1 MNLPGARDGPRVPG
15 VHGYG
20 QFCPVAVACE
30 VFAERW
36 TPLIVRELFAGSR
49 RFSEIRRGMPLI
61 SRALLTQRLRH
72 LEDVGVI
79 ESRPVGRGREYR
91 LSQAGAE
98 FHGIIEGLGAWG
110 QRWVHGRASAENL
123 DASLLLWNLRRR
135 LAVDQLPDRRVVVRF
150 DFRGVPAGRGPTTAW
165 LVVTRKDVD
174 VCLKDPGHGVD
185 LVVAADLGT
194 FTRVWLGDVSFDQA
208 VRSRRISL
216 EGPRE
221 LVRAFPGWLLLS
233 HYAGVARPRPAR
245 AS

>member
-1 MNLPGARDGPRVPG
+1 M
-15 VHGYG
+15 HGYG

-61 SRALLTQRLRH
+61 SRALLAQRLRH

-123 DASLLLWNLRRR
+123 DASLLLWNIRRR

-150 DFRGVPAGRGPTTAW
+150 DFRGVPAARGPTTAW

>member
-1 MNLPGARDGPRVPG
+1 M
-15 VHGYG
+15 HGYG

-36 TPLIVRELFAGSR
+36 TPLILRELFAGSR

-61 SRALLTQRLRH
+61 SRALLAQRLRH

-79 ESRPVGRGREYR
+79 ESQPAGRGREYR

-98 FHGIIEGLGAWG
+98 FHGVIEELGAWG
-110 QRWVHGRASAENL
+110 QRWIHGRASAENL
-123 DASLLLWNLRRR
+123 DAMLLLWNVRRR
-135 LAVDQLPDRRVVVRF
+135 LAVDRLPNRRIVVRF
-150 DFRGVPAGRGPTTAW
+150 DFRGVPAGRGPATSW
-165 LVVTRKDVD
+165 LVASREDVD
-174 VCLKDPGHGVD
+174 VCLKDPGFGVD
-185 LVVAADLGT
+185 LVVTADLGA

-208 VRSRRISL
+208 LRSRGVRV

-233 HYAGVARPRPAR
+233 HFAGVTRPRPAR

>member
-1 MNLPGARDGPRVPG
+1 M
-15 VHGYG
+15 HGYG

-135 LAVDQLPDRRVVVRF
+135 LAVDRLPDRRVVVRF

>member
-1 MNLPGARDGPRVPG
+1 M
-15 VHGYG
+15 HGYG

-79 ESRPVGRGREYR
+79 ESRPAGRGREYL

-98 FHGIIEGLGAWG
+98 FHRVIEELGAWG

-123 DASLLLWNLRRR
+123 DASLLLWNIRRR
-135 LAVDQLPDRRVVVRF
+135 LAVDRLPDRRIVVRF
-150 DFRGVPAGRGPTTAW
+150 DFRGVPRGRGPATAW
-165 LVVTRKDVD
+165 LVVTRSEID
-174 VCLKDPGHGVD
+174 VCLKDPGFGID
-185 LVVAADLGT
+185 LVVSADLAA
-194 FTRVWLGDVSFDQA
+194 FTRVWLGDVPFEQA
-208 VRSRRISL
+208 LRSRDIRL
-216 EGPRE
+216 DGPRD
-221 LVRAFPGWLLLS
+221 LVRAFPGWILLS

>member
-1 MNLPGARDGPRVPG
+1 M
-15 VHGYG
+15 HGYG

-36 TPLIVRELFAGSR
+36 TPLILRELFAGSR

-98 FHGIIEGLGAWG
+98 FHGVIESLGAWG

-123 DASLLLWNLRRR
+123 DAMLLLWNIRRR
-135 LAVDQLPDRRVVVRF
+135 LAVDRLPDRRIVVRF
-150 DFRGVPAGRGPTTAW
+150 EFRGVPAGRGPATSW
-165 LVVTRKDVD
+165 LVASRQEVD
-174 VCLKDPGHGVD
+174 VCLKDPGYGID
-185 LVVAADLGT
+185 LVVAADLAA
-194 FTRVWLGDVSFDQA
+194 FTRVWLGDVSFDETL
-208 VRSRRISL
+208 RSRQIRV

-233 HYAGVARPRPAR
+233 HFAGVTRPRPAR